1 MSDLKEAV
9 QAAILAHG
17 MWKSH
22 LAMAIGSGQSKFA
35 VAEAKKEDACQFGK
49 WLLGD
54 AALKKSPHFA
64 NIRTLHASF
73 HQEAAKVLAM
83 ALEGKKEE
91 ARTAMGRDSAFETT
105 SATLTKALLAWKKE
119 A

>member
-1 MSDLKEAV
+1 MSDLKDAV

-35 VAEAKKEDACQFGK
+35 VADAKKEDTCQFGK

-54 AALKKSPHFA
+54 PGLKKSPHFA
-64 NIRTLHASF
+64 NIRALHATF

-83 ALEGKKEE
+83 ALEGKKDE
-91 ARTAMGRDSAFETT
+91 ARVAMGREAPFEAT
-105 SATLTKALLAWKKE
+105 SGTLTRALLAWKKE

>member
-1 MSDLKEAV
+1 MSDLKESI

-35 VAEAKKEDACQFGK
+35 VADAKKDDGCQFGK

-54 AALKKSPHFA
+54 PALKRSPRFA
-64 NIRTLHASF
+64 EVRALHASF
-73 HQEAAKVLAM
+73 HQEAAKVLAL
-83 ALEGKKEE
+83 ALEGKKDE
-91 ARTAMGRDSAFETT
+91 ARAAMASGSGFETT
-105 SATLTKALLAWKKE
+105 SSSLTKLLLTWKKE
-119 A
+119 G

>member
-22 LAMAIGSGQSKFA
+22 LAMAIGSGQSKF
-35 VAEAKKEDACQFGK
+35 VPAEAKKEDTCQFGK
-49 WLLGD
+49 WLLSD
-54 AALKKSPHFA
+54 PNLKKSPHFT
-64 NIRTLHASF
+64 NIRALHATF
-73 HQEAAKVLAM
+73 HQEAAKVLTL
-83 ALEGKKEE
+83 ALEGKKDDARAAMSREQPFE
-91 ARTAMGRDSAFETT
+91 AT